1 MKIDRRLGFT
11 LVELLVVI
19 AIIGILVGLLLP
31 AVQAAR
37 EAARRMQCSNNLKQ
51 LGLSLHNYESS
62 FKTFPPAGIASNSMS
77 WAVMVLPFIEQG
89 NLFNQFN
96 FTQGSWQQHNR
107 IRVVQGVAV
116 PSLQCPSSPAET
128 HFSAFNTTAAANINE
143 STVRTSHYHAVLGPI
158 GTNSVSGGTAQYRF
172 LGTVA
177 ALGNSN
183 FGPVATQ
190 GAFGTATQ
198 FSTTEFR
205 SGKNPI
211 GSMTDGTS
219 NTLMLGEFN
228 WMDYR
233 IPGGALL
240 WRPFTRGWYSD
251 TRGTLMYLAKNV
263 NYPINF
269 KVALPWNDA
278 TFGSLHTGGAQFVYG
293 DGSVH
298 FVTQNIDMAAYRAG
312 ASRDGGEALSI
323 PE

>member
-1 MKIDRRLGFT
+1 MSRRVGFT

-51 LGLSLHNYESS
+51 LGLSLHNYEST

-89 NLFNQFN
+89 NLFNQFD
-96 FTQGSWQQHNR
+96 FTQGGWNAHRR
-107 IRVVQGVAV
+107 IAVVKGAV
-116 PSLQCPSSPAET
+116 IPSLQCPSAPAET
-128 HFSAFNTTAAANINE
+128 LFSAFNTTTTNLTVNE
-143 STVRTSHYHAVLGPI
+143 SDVRTSHYHAVLGPI
-158 GTNSVSGGTAQYRF
+158 GVNSANGGTAQYRM
-172 LGTVA
+172 LGT
-177 ALGNSN
+177 ALAQGNSN

-190 GAFGTATQ
+190 GAFGSARQVNATR
-198 FSTTEFR
+198 FESSNNT
-205 SGKNPI
+205 I
-211 GSMTDGTS
+211 GAMTDGTS
-219 NTLMLGEFN
+219 NTFMLGEFN
-228 WMDYR
+228 WTDYR
-233 IPGGALL
+233 TAPGGALL

-251 TRGTLMYLAKNV
+251 SRGTLMYLAKNV

-269 KVALPWNDA
+269 RVALPWNDA

-298 FVTQNIDMAAYRAG
+298 FVTQNIDMAIYRAA
-312 ASRDGGEALSI
+312 ASRDGGEAVSI

>member
-1 MKIDRRLGFT
+1 MKVGRRIGFT

-51 LGLSLHNYESS
+51 LGLSLHNYEST

-77 WAVMVLPFIEQG
+77 WAVMILPFIEQG
-89 NLFNQFN
+89 NLFNRFN
-96 FTQGSWQQHNR
+96 FTQGGWNAHQR
-107 IRVVQGVAV
+107 IQVVQGVVIPA
-116 PSLQCPSSPAET
+116 LRCPSSPAET
-128 HFSAFNTTAAANINE
+128 HFSAFNTTAAANVNE
-143 STVRTSHYHAVLGPI
+143 STVMTSHYHAVLGPI
-158 GTNSVSGGTAQYRF
+158 GTNTVAGGTAQYRF

-177 ALGNSN
+177 AMGNSN

-190 GAFGTATQ
+190 GAFGSARQVNATR
-198 FSTTEFR
+198 FESTNNT
-205 SGKNPI
+205 I

-228 WMDYR
+228 WIDYR

-240 WRPFTRGWYSD
+240 WRPFTRGWYAD

-269 KVALPWNDA
+269 RVALPWNDA
-278 TFGSLHTGGAQFVYG
+278 TFGSLHTGGAQFVRG

-298 FVTQNIDMAAYRAG
+298 FVSQNIDMATYRAA
-312 ASRDGGEALSI
+312 ASRDGGEPVNI
-323 PE
+323 TE

>member
-1 MKIDRRLGFT
+1 MRTFRLPGFT

-51 LGLSLHNYESS
+51 LGLALHNYEST

-77 WAVMVLPFIEQG
+77 WAVMTLPFIEQG
-89 NLFNQFN
+89 NLFNRFN
-96 FTQGSWQQHNR
+96 FTQGNWRAHQR
-107 IRVVQGVAV
+107 IRIVKGVVI
-116 PSLQCPSSPAET
+116 PSLQCPSAPAET
-128 HFSAFNTTAAANINE
+128 LFSAFATTATNPDINE
-143 STVRTSHYHAVLGPI
+143 SDVRTSHYHAVLGPI
-158 GTNSVSGGTAQYRF
+158 GTNAANGGTAQYRF
-172 LGTVA
+172 LGTAA

-190 GAFGTATQ
+190 GAFGTTRQVTATR
-198 FSTTEFR
+198 FE
-205 SGKNPI
+205 SGNNPI

-228 WMDYR
+228 W
-233 IPGGALL
+233 PGYKIRNSFL
-240 WRPFTRGWYSD
+240 WRPFTRGWYADS
-251 TRGTLMYLAKNV
+251 RGTLMYLAKNV

-269 KVALPWNDA
+269 NVPLPWNDA

-298 FVTQNIDMAAYRAG
+298 FVGQNIDMVVYRAA
-312 ASRDGGEALSI
+312 ASRDGGEAVSI

>member
-1 MKIDRRLGFT
+1 MKVRRWSGFT

-51 LGLSLHNYESS
+51 LGLSLHNYEST

-77 WAVMVLPFIEQG
+77 WAVMILPFIEQN
-89 NLFNQFN
+89 NLYSQFN
-96 FTQGSWQQHNR
+96 FTQGGWNAHLR
-107 IRVVQGVAV
+107 IRVVKGVV
-116 PSLQCPSSPAET
+116 IPSFQCPSAPDET
-128 HFSAFNTTAAANINE
+128 RFSAFNTTAANQDINE
-143 STVRTSHYHAVLGPI
+143 SDVRTGHYHAVLGPI
-158 GTNSVSGGTAQYRF
+158 GTNTVNGGTAQYRF

-177 ALGNSN
+177 AQGNSN

-190 GAFGTATQ
+190 GAFGSARQVNATR
-198 FSTTEFR
+198 FESTNNT
-205 SGKNPI
+205 I

-228 WMDYR
+228 WLGYA
-233 IPGGALL
+233 INGSSL

-269 KVALPWNDA
+269 RVALPWNDA
-278 TFGSLHTGGAQFVYG
+278 SFGSMHTGGCQFVYG

-298 FVTQNIDMAAYRAG
+298 FVSQSIDMGTYRAA
-312 ASRDGGEALSI
+312 ASRDGGEPVAI
-323 PE
+323 QE